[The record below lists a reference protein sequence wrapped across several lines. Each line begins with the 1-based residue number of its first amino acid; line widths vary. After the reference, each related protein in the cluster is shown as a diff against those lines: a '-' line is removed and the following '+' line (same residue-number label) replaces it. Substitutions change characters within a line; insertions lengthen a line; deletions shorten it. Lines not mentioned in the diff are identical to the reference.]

1 MKHIKMKH
9 AGNGLFFNVL
19 TGAFFYQC
27 DYLKF
32 HLKSLYENKIG
43 HRWSMEKEPEG
54 YILDKEEYE
63 RTVQLI
69 SEHGLHR

>member
-1 MKHIKMKH
+1 
-9 AGNGLFFNVL
+9 
-19 TGAFFYQC
+19 
-27 DYLKF
+27 
-32 HLKSLYENKIG
+32 
-43 HRWSMEKEPEG
+43 MEKEAEG